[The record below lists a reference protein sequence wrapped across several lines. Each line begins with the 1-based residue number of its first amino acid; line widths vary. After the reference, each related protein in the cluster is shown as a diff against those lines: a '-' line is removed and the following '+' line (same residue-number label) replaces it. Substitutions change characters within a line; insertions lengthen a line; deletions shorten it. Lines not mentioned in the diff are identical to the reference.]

1 MKTLSTFCFLLV
13 SPFYFAQQVNS
24 VWLDFNNAK
33 ATINDE
39 GGFFNNASAAIAGY
53 EIPKNSG
60 LSTIY
65 SGSYWIGAEDQ
76 FGQLHVSGKKYSL
89 GGSESAFHSGPIA
102 ESIAYGSINYSNQYQ
117 NAVWAVTNNE
127 IQDHIA
133 NYQSAGYVVPTSI
146 ANWPGNGD
154 VSLGVTSQL
163 APFID
168 LNGNGQYEP
177 TLGDYPDIRG
187 DKAVYVIMNDESFLP
202 DGNQLG
208 VEVHAMFYQYAT
220 NDYFNNTTFLNLRV
234 FNRSNNNY
242 TNYRQA
248 LYMDFDIGNYAD
260 DFMGCYP
267 PSNLLFGYNGDEID
281 DSNGGQLGY
290 GANPP
295 AQGVVALSHQLENAG
310 LFNQGQDY
318 TGGDTLFWL
327 LMNSQWADSSD
338 WIDPTTNS
346 ATHFLFPGNPNLPLG
361 WHEEN
366 SSNSP
371 GDRRGL
377 ITIAQPSLP
386 AGGSICSDYGFI
398 YDRSG
403 TTRLENVQNLINIGG
418 SLKTFHDDFQSF
430 PCFSTNFNSTERLTS
445 NELTIYPNPSNGE
458 LNIKTENTL
467 TNAPIQIRSL
477 SGQVVY
483 EGIIT
488 SQVTEIEL
496 SVPNGMY
503 FVQVQSPEG
512 NICQKV
518 IVSSNE

>member
-1 MKTLSTFCFLLV
+1 MKVLSIVSLV
-13 SPFYFAQQVNS
+13 VFMHTIYGQQVNNI
-24 VWLDFNNAK
+24 WLDFNNAK

-39 GGFFNNASAAIAGY
+39 GGFFNNATAAIAGY
-53 EIPKNSG
+53 EVPKNSG

-133 NYQSAGYVVPTSI
+133 NYQSAGYVVASSI

-208 VEVHAMFYQYAT
+208 AEVHAMFYQYAT

-248 LYMDFDIGNYAD
+248 LYLDFDIGNYAD

-338 WIDPTTNS
+338 WIDPNTNLP
-346 ATHFLFPGNPNLPLG
+346 THFLYPGNPIFPFG

-377 ITIAQPSLP
+377 ITISEPTLP
-386 AGGSICSDYGFI
+386 EGGSICSDYGFI

-403 TTRLENVQNLINIGG
+403 STRMENVQNLLNIAA
-418 SLKTFHDDFQSF
+418 SVKTFHDDFQSF

-488 SQVTEIEL
+488 SQVTAIEL

-518 IVSSNE
+518 VICNE

>member
-76 FGQLHVSGKKYSL
+76 LGQLHVSGKKYSL

-177 TLGDYPDIRG
+177 TLGDYPNIRG
-187 DKAVYVIMNDESFLP
+187 DQAVYVIMNDESFLP

-208 VEVHAMFYQYAT
+208 VELHAMFYQFVTGNYL
-220 NDYFNNTTFLNLRV
+220 NNATFLNLRV
-234 FNRSNNNY
+234 FNRSSNSY
-242 TNYRQA
+242 SNYRQA
-248 LYMDFDIGNYAD
+248 LYLDFDIGNYSD
-260 DFMGCYP
+260 DFMGCS
-267 PSNLLFGYNGDEID
+267 PSNDVLFGYNGDEVD
-281 DSNGGQLGY
+281 EANGGQLGY

-295 AQGVVALSHQLENAG
+295 CQGVVALSHQLENAG

-377 ITIAQPSLP
+377 ITIAEPTLP
-386 AGGSICSDYGFI
+386 AGGSVCSDYVFI

-403 TTRLENVQNLINIGG
+403 TTRLENVQNVINSAGA
-418 SLKTFHDDFQSF
+418 LKTSYSISQGF
-430 PCFSTNFNSTERLTS
+430 PCQSSEFNEMNDLTPTELV
-445 NELTIYPNPSNGE
+445 IYPNPSNGE

-467 TNAPIQIRSL
+467 TNARIQIRSL